1 VPRYVTLFLYLMPSY
16 NLHMLA
22 RHTKKDKDKKR
33 RSQVGKLH
41 SIESAAEFLG
51 GLSPWTIRAWL
62 SQGKLTR
69 VKVGSRTM
77 VLEKELIDMARP
89 ETPAEAAARNSTRE
103 RSRQATEAR

>member
-1 VPRYVTLFLYLMPSY
+1 
-16 NLHMLA
+16 MLA
-22 RHTKKDKDKKR
+22 QTPSKR
-33 RSQVGKLH
+33 KRTTEVAVGKLH

-77 VLEKELIDMARP
+77 VLESELIAKAQP
-89 ETPAEAAARNSTRE
+89 ETPAQAAGRNSKRE
-103 RSRQATEAR
+103 REQKQAEAR

>member
-1 VPRYVTLFLYLMPSY
+1 M
-16 NLHMLA
+16 
-22 RHTKKDKDKKR
+22 D
-33 RSQVGKLH
+33 KLH

-69 VKVGSRTM
+69 IKVGSRTM
-77 VLEKELIDMARP
+77 VREQELIALAKP
-89 ETPAEAAARNSTRE
+89 ETPAQAAARNSMHE

>member
-1 VPRYVTLFLYLMPSY
+1 
-16 NLHMLA
+16 
-22 RHTKKDKDKKR
+22 
-33 RSQVGKLH
+33 VGKLH

-77 VLEKELIDMARP
+77 VLETELIEIAQP
-89 ETPAEAAARNSTRE
+89 ETPAQAAARNIAAETRGK
-103 RSRQATEAR
+103 RRAAIGA

>member
-1 VPRYVTLFLYLMPSY
+1 
-16 NLHMLA
+16 
-22 RHTKKDKDKKR
+22 
-33 RSQVGKLH
+33 VGKLH

-77 VLEKELIDMARP
+77 LREQELIDMARP
-89 ETPAEAAARNSTRE
+89 ETPAQTAVRNSRHE
-103 RSRQATEAR
+103 RSRQESEAK